1 MGARCKVVE
10 VMIPVRKGVTEVIVL
25 RRLARLFPS
34 SESRFSSL
42 STRFRRFWM
51 SIIGLDALFR
61 FGGIAGR
68 RSKFVRR
75 VCAHLDLMSHR
86 PQYSSNIP
94 QILLANVYPVSNL
107 NYKQKVQMK
116 HPQDT
121 KGAAGCPLKKKSNVL
136 KCIGLTWA
144 IYRGA
149 VRVMVAPLLALHP
162 MAKLVKP
169 LLRKRSP

>member
-25 RRLARLFPS
+25 RRLARLAGPFPS

-42 STRFRRFWM
+42 STRFCRLLR

-68 RSKFVRR
+68 KSKCVRR
-75 VCAHLDLMSHR
+75 VCAHLHLIGKRS
-86 PQYSSNIP
+86 QYSSNIP
-94 QILLANVYPVSNL
+94 QILLENVYSVYNL
-107 NYKQKVQMK
+107 NYKQKVQIT

-121 KGAAGCPLKKKSNVL
+121 KKEQQAG
-136 KCIGLTWA
+136 
-144 IYRGA
+144 R
-149 VRVMVAPLLALHP
+149 
-162 MAKLVKP
+162 
-169 LLRKRSP
+169 